1 MENEKDMT
9 IDQVAELAYVSRSVV
24 SRVLNDHPNVSD
36 EARER
41 VLKVIEEHDYR
52 PNSVARSLAT
62 DRSFEI
68 SILTPRRS
76 DGSPSD
82 GDWPLHESLANG
94 YWPLLYSGIFDQCL
108 ERGYFVSLSIVS
120 AEMRDKIRARAGD
133 KRFDG
138 YVLITQEVTD
148 FVGSAL
154 RERGVPALLIGASSD
169 QDAFRSIDI
178 DNVEGGYKAGA
189 HLCGLGYRDIGA
201 ILGTADLQETQ
212 DRRRGFEQALD
223 ETGRTLDEAHVGHG
237 DYSQGSGYDLVH
249 QWAAA
254 DQLPRAIFCA
264 SDIMATGALLAL
276 HETGHRVPDDV
287 AVVGFD
293 GLPSSRYTIPPLTTV
308 RQPVYE
314 KGKAAVDMLVDEI
327 EESGSTPAHRELQP
341 TLVVRGSCGG
351 AQD

>member
-1 MENEKDMT
+1 MKNEEDMT

-76 DGSPSD
+76 EGSPD
-82 GDWPLHESLANG
+82 HGHWPLHESLANG

-120 AEMRDKIRARAGD
+120 AEMEDKINARAGD

-148 FVGSAL
+148 FVGSVL
-154 RERGVPALLIGASSD
+154 QERGAPTILIGQSPD
-169 QDAFRSIDI
+169 QGAFHSIDI
-178 DNVEGGYKAGA
+178 DNETGGYKAGA
-189 HLCGLGYRDIGA
+189 HFCGLGYQEVGM
-201 ILGTADLQETQ
+201 ILGDPDLEETK
-212 DRRRGFEQALD
+212 DRRRGLERALD
-223 ETGRTLDEAHVGHG
+223 ESGCPVSVTRVGHG

-249 QWAAA
+249 RWASEGS
-254 DQLPRAIFCA
+254 LPRALFCA
-264 SDIMATGALLAL
+264 SDTMAAGALLAL
-276 HETGHRVPDDV
+276 HETGHHVPDDV

-308 RQPVYE
+308 RQPVYD

-327 EESGSTPAHRELQP
+327 EESSSTPVHRELEP
-341 TLVVRGSCGG
+341 ELVVRESCGAG
-351 AQD
+351 D

>member
-1 MENEKDMT
+1 MENEEDMT

-76 DGSPSD
+76 EGSPNH
-82 GDWPLHESLANG
+82 GHWPLHESLANG

-120 AEMRDKIRARAGD
+120 AEMENKINARAGD

-148 FVGSAL
+148 FVGSTL
-154 RERGVPALLIGASSD
+154 QERGAPTILIGASSD
-169 QDAFRSIDI
+169 RDAFRSIDI
-178 DNVEGGYKAGA
+178 DNVAGGYKAGA
-189 HLCGLGYRDIGA
+189 HLCELGYRDIGA
-201 ILGTADLQETQ
+201 ILGTADLEETQ
-212 DRRRGFEQALD
+212 DRRRGLERALD
-223 ETGRTLDEAHVGHG
+223 EAGGTIAEAHVGHG
-237 DYSQGSGYDLVH
+237 DYSQGSGYEIVH
-249 QWAAA
+249 DWAASGP
-254 DQLPRAIFCA
+254 LPEALFCA
-264 SDIMATGALLAL
+264 SDTMAAGALLAL

-308 RQPVYE
+308 RQPVYD

-327 EESGSTPAHRELQP
+327 EESSSPPVHRELEP
-341 TLVVRGSCGG
+341 ELVVRESCG
-351 AQD
+351 AARD